1 VDFLSASAH
10 KFYGPKG
17 IGFLFVRAGSDW
29 EPWMEGGSQERRRR
43 GGTLNVPGIIG
54 MGKALELAHAE
65 MEANTHL
72 IQSLKNRFV
81 QGLREKFP
89 DIVSFNGNP
98 EETAYNIVNI
108 SFVDGNEGLL
118 DGEML
123 LLNLDMEGICVS
135 NGSACTS
142 GAIEPSHVLMGMGRT
157 DSAAKSSVRFSFG
170 KNNTMDEIEAVLATL
185 ERIVTRM
192 TRSRRV

>member
-1 VDFLSASAH
+1 
-10 KFYGPKG
+10 
-17 IGFLFVRAGSDW
+17 
-29 EPWMEGGSQERRRR
+29 
-43 GGTLNVPGIIG
+43 
-54 MGKALELAHAE
+54 MGKALELAYAE
-65 MEANTHL
+65 MEANML
-72 IQSLKNRFV
+72 FIKSLKNRFV

-89 DIVSFNGNP
+89 DMISFNGNP

-108 SFVDGNEGLL
+108 SFVDGDEGLL

-142 GAIEPSHVLMGMGRT
+142 GAIEPSHVLMSMGRT
-157 DSAAKSSVRFSFG
+157 HSAAKSSVRFSFG
-170 KNNTMDEIEAVLATL
+170 KNNTMAEIEAALEIL

-192 TRSRRV
+192 MRSRRV